1 MLTADVLDWT
11 RLNALRDLQ
20 VEDERDV
27 VAQVIEMFQE
37 DAPGR
42 LARARAALA
51 CGDRAALA
59 LEGHS
64 IRGTA
69 GLIGA
74 LALREVAGEVEREAN
89 AQDFSAAGVHVDAMA
104 RAIDDVLAALANG
117 PASR

>member
-1 MLTADVLDWT
+1 MLIADVLDWT
-11 RLNALRDLQ
+11 RLNALRELQ
-20 VEDERDV
+20 AEDEPDV
-27 VAQVIEMFQE
+27 VAQVIEMFRE
-37 DAPGR
+37 DAPAR

-51 CGDRAALA
+51 RGDRAALA

-69 GLIGA
+69 GVIGA
-74 LALREVAGEVEREAN
+74 SALREVAGAVEREAN
-89 AQDFSAAGVHVDAMA
+89 AEDFAAAGVQVDAMA